1 MLKHKNTY
9 DSNTFGKNKLYISYD
24 QKDKKYLNQIINSIL
39 ETKDCTVFYYDVI
52 ENEESYDDLI
62 TSAKGSGMIFKSAR
76 LIEEKNRT
84 VNEIK
89 EKALQLGIL
98 F

>member
-1 MLKHKNTY
+1 MLKHKSTY
-9 DSNTFGKNKLYISYD
+9 DSNTFGKTKVYISYD

-89 EKALQLGIL
+89 EKALQLGIS